1 MSVFQA
7 GDIVQIVSCERDS
20 RLVGKRGYIIDE
32 KPPFNGLWAVHG
44 LPGFLT
50 ANSGGF
56 EAHELRK
63 VGHDPRRAPK
73 PRRESK
79 WF

>member
-1 MSVFQA
+1 MFQA

-32 KPPFNGLWAVHG
+32 APPFNGLWAVHG

-56 EAHELRK
+56 TANELRK

-73 PRRESK
+73 PKKESK